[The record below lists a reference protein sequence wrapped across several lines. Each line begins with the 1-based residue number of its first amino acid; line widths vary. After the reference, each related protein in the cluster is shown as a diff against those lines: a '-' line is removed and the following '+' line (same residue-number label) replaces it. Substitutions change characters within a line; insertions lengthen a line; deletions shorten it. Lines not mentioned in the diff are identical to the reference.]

1 MVVYNTKQETPLDE
15 VEMALRILE
24 IRDNSL
30 ITSRSYKEISEI
42 LNKRYNIRSTE
53 GQISLLYEPS
63 ISEMEV
69 DLRLQF
75 EALGLDY

>member
-15 VEMALRILE
+15 VEMALGIFEVQNRE
-24 IRDNSL
+24 L
-30 ITSRSYKEISEI
+30 IKTKTHKEISNI
-42 LNKRYNIRSTE
+42 INRKYNINSTE
-53 GQISLLYEPS
+53 EQINLLYEPT
-63 ISEMEV
+63 ISEMET